1 MALIEVK
8 QVSKIY
14 NDNSIPVAALNE
26 VTLNIEKE

>member
-14 NDNSIPVAALNE
+14 NDNSIPVNALDE
-26 VTLNIEKE
+26 MLIEN